1 MQVNP
6 QRLSFIRGPLWYS
19 ACMKGEKHLP
29 KELIPFKWKKGQ
41 SGNPN
46 GRPPGKTLKEFARE
60 YLMSLPDTEK
70 VAYLASLPTDITWK
84 MAEGNPANATDVTS
98 GGDKLSINL
107 VTFHGDPDTLP
118 VDTGETPTS
127 GSTK

>member
-1 MQVNP
+1 
-6 QRLSFIRGPLWYS
+6 
-19 ACMKGEKHLP
+19 MKGEKHLP

-107 VTFHGDPDTLP
+107 VTFHGDPDQPQIDEKQGKTEDLQ
-118 VDTGETPTS
+118 
-127 GSTK
+127 